1 MQITAEIPNITQTIS
16 QAKEIPLGLINRLD
30 ENEISTTTR
39 ISTAEKSQTKLWEK
53 ARNIAEIVCS
63 RESIF
68 RSALDLTG
76 WEIPMV
82 LAALTRNVYS
92 TAEALYQAVY
102 SLSAMITIPYITKYF
117 GKYFGKSIMKAEEL
131 KDIDHY
137 MLFQMKDLD
146 NHETLMQGIQRIK
159 EEEPEDNGFI
169 ATLYRD
175 SKSKEAYY
183 LNRAKAI
190 KKFADDFV
198 IDDGKLE
205 RIKQLKK
212 STIQSGS
219 FVEGCLWG
227 SQFLTNRLFRK
238 YILGQDSF
246 TGTIN
251 YETKEDAKKTGDASK
266 LKWWQIV
273 GNIGAIASSPLI
285 NYFLLNRLEDK
296 EAVKQSPW
304 LQMIKNQWD
313 MTHGIFPKLGLMV
326 SFVMVPNILGMLFS
340 SQGRNEFFENLLTSF
355 TVNMSWWFGHHL
367 TNGTLAQHNDAKLA
381 KKFGVERGILI
392 EPQDINRVIAE
403 PAKIQQV
410 LHRVR
415 HDPAL
420 EKEARNIHAKVL
432 YQGFAL
438 HSLLIF
444 GMKMLIN
451 QMTKWRVGN
460 ELKAK

>member
-1 MQITAEIPNITQTIS
+1 MQITAEKSNITQPILSSRERFTHDNIENKTNTKTINEKNS
-16 QAKEIPLGLINRLD
+16 KLGLWDR
-30 ENEISTTTR
+30 
-39 ISTAEKSQTKLWEK
+39 

-68 RSALDLTG
+68 RSALDFTG
-76 WEIPMV
+76 WEIPMI
-82 LAALTRNVYS
+82 LAALTRNIYS
-92 TAEALYQAVY
+92 TAEAVYQAVY
-102 SLSAMITIPYITKYF
+102 SLATLTTVPFITKALGKFF
-117 GKYFGKSIMKAEEL
+117 GQSIMKAEEL

-146 NHETLMQGIQRIK
+146 DHETLMKGIERIK

-183 LNRAKAI
+183 INKAKAI
-190 KKFADDFV
+190 NEFADNFK
-198 IDDGKLE
+198 IDEGKLE
-205 RIKQLKK
+205 RIKKLKK
-212 STIQSGS
+212 ATIQGGS
-219 FVEGCLWG
+219 FIESFLWG

-238 YILGQDSF
+238 YILRQDSF
-246 TGTIN
+246 TGTMN
-251 YETKEDAKKTGDASK
+251 YQTKEDNKKTGDASK
-266 LKWWQIV
+266 LKWWQIL
-273 GNIGAIASSPLI
+273 GNIAAIFSGPTV
-285 NYFLLNRLEDK
+285 NHLLFKKLEDK

-313 MTHGIFPKLGLMV
+313 MTHGVFPKLGLMV
-326 SFVMVPNILGMLFS
+326 SFVMMPNVLSMLFS
-340 SQGRNEFFENLLTSF
+340 SQGRNEFYENLLTTF
-355 TVNMSWWFGHHL
+355 TVNLSWWFGHHL
-367 TNGTLAQHNDAKLA
+367 TNGTLAQMNDAKLA
-381 KKFGVERGILI
+381 KKYGIERGILV
-392 EPQDINRVIAE
+392 EPQDINRLIAE

-410 LHRVR
+410 LHKVR
-415 HDPAL
+415 HNPKL
-420 EKEARNIHAKVL
+420 EKEARDMHAKVL
-432 YQGFAL
+432 YQGFTL